1 MKILLFKFNFKFFFK
16 QKKVLLQA
24 GNDGE
29 ISVIDVVPIE
39 NANVGDGS
47 PITVS
52 LAPQQS
58 TENAQQVTAQVAV
71 VQAQSPTEPT
81 PHYITVTGEFI

>member
-1 MKILLFKFNFKFFFK
+1 MIFFLVPTHL

-39 NANVGDGS
+39 TANVSGGS

-52 LAPQQS
+52 LAPQP
-58 TENAQQVTAQVAV
+58 TPENAQQVTAQVAV
-71 VQAQSPTEPT
+71 VQAQNSSEST
-81 PHYITVTGEFI
+81 PHYITVTGNHHFIL